1 MVRIKCPIVPV
12 PSAAL
17 TRAEKSSRWERQL
30 KLGDKAVILGLTKSL
45 ARELGSRNICVNAVA
60 PGLIE
65 TDMTAD
71 FPEDIKTDL
80 EKKIPLARLGAPE
93 DVAGVVA
100 FLASEEAA
108 YITGQVIR
116 VNGGLYM

>member
-1 MVRIKCPIVPV
+1 LAKCG
-12 PSAAL
+12 AL
-17 TRAEKSSRWERQL
+17 FFQ
-30 KLGDKAVILGLTKSL
+30 IF
-45 ARELGSRNICVNAVA
+45 RELGSDGELCCFNVADHQAMA

-65 TDMTAD
+65 ANMTAD

-80 EKKIPLARLGAPE
+80 QKEIPQVRLGTPE
-93 DVAGVVA
+93 DVAELVA

>member
-1 MVRIKCPIVPV
+1 MRHLQGPRSPLAGKDSLS
-12 PSAAL
+12 SATSDSVYSVYA
-17 TRAEKSSRWERQL
+17 AA
-30 KLGDKAVILGLTKSL
+30 KAVILGLTKSL

-80 EKKIPLARLGAPE
+80 EKEIPLARLGTPE

>member
-1 MVRIKCPIVPV
+1 V

-30 KLGDKAVILGLTKSL
+30 KLGDKRQRLRCRQGFILGLAKSL

-80 EKKIPLARLGAPE
+80 EKEIPLARLGTPE

>member
-1 MVRIKCPIVPV
+1 M
-12 PSAAL
+12 AL
-17 TRAEKSSRWERQL
+17 R
-30 KLGDKAVILGLTKSL
+30 L
-45 ARELGSRNICVNAVA
+45 ARPGSFLYVNFNRNEIAARETLAKIWELGGNGELCRFDVADHQDAA

-71 FPEDIKTDL
+71 FPTDMKTDL
-80 EKKIPLARLGAPE
+80 EKEIPLARLGTPE
-93 DVAGVVA
+93 DVAGLIA

>member
-1 MVRIKCPIVPV
+1 M
-12 PSAAL
+12 
-17 TRAEKSSRWERQL
+17 
-30 KLGDKAVILGLTKSL
+30 TKSL
-45 ARELGSRNICVNAVA
+45 AREHGSRNICVNTVA

-80 EKKIPLARLGAPE
+80 ENEIPLARLGTPE

-100 FLASEEAA
+100 LFASEEAA

-116 VNGGLYM
+116 VNCGLYM